1 MIKVSSSSSSSLQ
14 ALLTIGRR
22 LSQSSACSGLRTQGG
37 SSARSKCDSSP
48 LSSLILNADGLDLHL
63 CLTRTTLKKGGGLS
77 PAVGEGLT
85 FWRNLDDFFP
95 LITGM
100 IMSVCGLLHAFIF

>member
-63 CLTRTTLKKGGGLS
+63 CLTCTTLKKGGLS